1 MDSVKD
7 LVGVAIWI
15 GPRGAVKAD
24 DITALAR
31 GPDVC
36 GIGT

>member
-1 MDSVKD
+1 MNAVED

-15 GPRGAVKAD
+15 GPRDAVEAD